1 MTLLIIGIDPGTTLG
16 YAILDDKGEFI
27 SSGSG
32 KNMFMSELINNIIY
46 FGKPLIMGC
55 DKNPAPSFN
64 EKLAVKLGA
73 KLSYPRQDLLVKEK
87 KELINKYNAKLNV
100 HEQDALASAVFAFEK
115 HKNFIEKINRFL
127 KKHNKEDLEEDIKLI
142 MMRNEELPLQ
152 AALKIA
158 EKKYEKKKIEVPKPK
173 KTKHKGISDKLV
185 KELELKIVLLEEKNK
200 KLKKHLKGKDKLIRK
215 LGKRL
220 QLIPKEELVD
230 FKETRIK
237 YYTKQLK
244 EHTRLIK
251 HYEKELKRRDEFIV
265 NMDKGMLVKK
275 LEDLSLDEF
284 KAKSFLNI
292 SKNDVL
298 MINNPSSISK
308 KVIDNLKGKVK
319 IIITN
324 KIPRSKEFD
333 FIFIK
338 PDNIIIKESN
348 FFAIAEKN
356 TIENA
361 LKKKDVLKDI
371 LEDYKKKRIQS
382 TT

>member
-1 MTLLIIGIDPGTTLG
+1 MVLLIIGVDPGTTLG
-16 YAILDDKGEFI
+16 YAILDDKGKFI

-32 KNMFMSELINNIIY
+32 KNISMSELINNIIY

-73 KLSYPRQDLLVKEK
+73 KLFYPRQDLLVKEK

-100 HEQDALASAVFAFEK
+100 HEQDALASAVLAFEK

-152 AALKIA
+152 AALRMA
-158 EKKYEKKKIEVPKPK
+158 EKKYEKKKIEIPKPK
-173 KTKHKGISDKLV
+173 KVKEKVISDKLV

-200 KLKKHLKGKDKLIRK
+200 KLKKHLKDKDKLIKK

-237 YYTKQLK
+237 LYTKQLK

-265 NMDKGMLVKK
+265 DTDKGMLVKK

-292 SKNDVL
+292 SKDDIL
-298 MINNPSSISK
+298 MINNPSSISR
-308 KVIDNLKGKVK
+308 KVIDSIKGKVK

-324 KIPRSKEFD
+324 KIPRSEELD

-338 PDNIIIKESN
+338 PDNVIIKEST

-356 TIENA
+356 IIEKA

-371 LEDYKKKRIQS
+371 IEDYKKKRIQS